1 MCRER
6 NWVGEQKMVAA
17 DTAAWVRSLPDD
29 NIRDES
35 AGGVEE
41 GGAQGAGGKKKGGK
55 RAFFKAL
62 LSGKGAPLPW
72 GIQTAGGS

>member
-17 DTAAWVRSLPDD
+17 DTAAWVRSLPGD
-29 NIRDES
+29 S
-35 AGGVEE
+35 MCE
-41 GGAQGAGGKKKGGK
+41 GGEQGAGGKKKGGK

-62 LSGKGAPLPW
+62 LSGKGAPLPF
-72 GIQTAGGS
+72 GIPTAGGS